1 MVKHLNNIE
10 IISDDINRSWLIT
23 ENMTSSTPD
32 KLVGTT
38 FKSVLV
44 NENGEFVV
52 WEDWTKIQS
61 DWDEADPLAPS
72 YIQNKPDALLQ
83 QIQYPTFSSLPAI
96 WDDRV
101 IYYMQDDWTLW
112 IWDITTS
119 AYIEVETWSGIVYSL
134 ADWTVVW
141 MTIWNRWLASAWS
154 NADKTYETSQTIDPL
169 TWHTTEQTFT
179 GTVNYDGATV
189 NSEDTI
195 YNHVN
200 DTINNVGVT
209 ENYDNTSTT
218 NNNGNT
224 INNNETITNNT
235 EVTENYVDSTIN
247 NEWTTINNYPW
258 LNLIQCD
265 NIVVWIMPNPTTFA
279 VPVGTDMIKVT
290 LTDVTEYWPDDQTN
304 PWCLPPY
311 ELWHTTV
318 NYTPYNLTIWGSVS
332 CTQTFVPWCGYIW
345 TNPVWVVSI
354 LWDAI
359 TNEIIVSWQLIDWAT
374 QLPMYSVD
382 VCFYQFTSDVTITN
396 NIDST
401 TNYLGDNVI
410 NLEYGASITNNLDG
424 TVTNN
429 LWDTYVE
436 NNVYETWATI
446 NNEWEVNI
454 NYNEY
459 TENNTHTN
467 TVINNEW
474 NVTNNYEDYIENN
487 TYDSTTVINHDGGT
501 HNYSNTEIT
510 YDNTTNVNY
519 EGNTT
524 MENLTVNNITFPW
537 GNVFVNGIGNWEV
550 TDEAVSEYSL
560 VATPM
565 SEGSVIVWADS
576 GTGLFPLAPASD
588 YTYDTLLN
596 KITFSTP
603 LGTGERAYI
612 WILSWNANANLGWVS
627 YTETFTATAGQT
639 EFDLSDTPAWEDWI
653 WVSTRSWLYGKLGS
667 SLDYEYDSVTN
678 KIILPAQDDWDVIQV
693 RYIGFVNPIPPV
705 TEFTFDAVEL
715 NTWTHDAE
723 TNEYILVTYTG
734 WDTTINL
741 PDASLN
747 NGKQL
752 RIKKFTGEDV
762 LTTTILPF
770 GTQLID
776 GFTWAT
782 MNINRTMYTF
792 TAING
797 NWYLGD

>member
-23 ENMTSSTPD
+23 ENMTASTPD

-52 WEDWTKIQS
+52 WEDWTNIQS

-200 DTINNVGVT
+200 DTINNDGDTVVNNNGTTINNNETITNNTDTNENNVGVT

-235 EVTENYVDSTIN
+235 DVIEN
-247 NEWTTINNYPW
+247 
-258 LNLIQCD
+258 
-265 NIVVWIMPNPTTFA
+265 
-279 VPVGTDMIKVT
+279 
-290 LTDVTEYWPDDQTN
+290 
-304 PWCLPPY
+304 
-311 ELWHTTV
+311 
-318 NYTPYNLTIWGSVS
+318 
-332 CTQTFVPWCGYIW
+332 
-345 TNPVWVVSI
+345 
-354 LWDAI
+354 WD
-359 TNEIIVSWQLIDWAT
+359 W
-374 QLPMYSVD
+374 
-382 VCFYQFTSDVTITN
+382 
-396 NIDST
+396 
-401 TNYLGDNVI
+401 DNVI
-410 NLEYGASITNNLDG
+410 NLTENSSITNNLDG

-436 NNVYETWATI
+436 NNIYETWATI

-501 HNYSNTEIT
+501 HNYSNIEIT
-510 YDNTTNVNY
+510 YDSTTNVNH

-693 RYIGFVNPIPPV
+693 RYIGFVNPIPPIDNQINPV
-705 TEFTFDAVEL
+705 VPVIPNIIPSVWD
-715 NTWTHDAE
+715 
-723 TNEYILVTYTG
+723 YILVTYNA
-734 WDTTINL
+734 WDTFITL
-741 PDASLN
+741 PDANLTN
-747 NGKQL
+747 WWQIM
-752 RIKKFTGEDV
+752 IKKFTGEDILV
-762 LTTTILPF
+762 TTILPQSW
-770 GTQLID
+770 QLID
-776 GFTWAT
+776 GFTSAT
-782 MNINRTMYTF
+782 MNINRTMYTL

-797 NWYLGD
+797 NWYLGN

>member
-23 ENMTSSTPD
+23 ENMTASTPD

-52 WEDWTKIQS
+52 WENWTNIQS
-61 DWDEADPLAPS
+61 DWDEVDPLAPS

-200 DTINNVGVT
+200 DTINNDGDTVVNNNGTTINNNETITNNTDTNENNVGVT

-235 EVTENYVDSTIN
+235 DVIEN
-247 NEWTTINNYPW
+247 
-258 LNLIQCD
+258 
-265 NIVVWIMPNPTTFA
+265 
-279 VPVGTDMIKVT
+279 
-290 LTDVTEYWPDDQTN
+290 
-304 PWCLPPY
+304 
-311 ELWHTTV
+311 
-318 NYTPYNLTIWGSVS
+318 
-332 CTQTFVPWCGYIW
+332 
-345 TNPVWVVSI
+345 
-354 LWDAI
+354 WD
-359 TNEIIVSWQLIDWAT
+359 W
-374 QLPMYSVD
+374 
-382 VCFYQFTSDVTITN
+382 
-396 NIDST
+396 
-401 TNYLGDNVI
+401 DNVI
-410 NLEYGASITNNLDG
+410 NLTENSSITNNLDG

-436 NNVYETWATI
+436 NNIYETWATI

-501 HNYSNTEIT
+501 HNYSNIEIT
-510 YDNTTNVNY
+510 YDSTTNVNH

-537 GNVFVNGIGNWEV
+537 GSVFVNGIGNWEV

-693 RYIGFVNPIPPV
+693 RYIGFVNPIPPIDNQINPV
-705 TEFTFDAVEL
+705 VPVIPNIIPSVWD
-715 NTWTHDAE
+715 
-723 TNEYILVTYTG
+723 YILVTYNA
-734 WDTTINL
+734 WDTFITL
-741 PDASLN
+741 PDANLTN
-747 NGKQL
+747 WWQIM
-752 RIKKFTGEDV
+752 IKKFTGEDILV
-762 LTTTILPF
+762 TTILPQSW
-770 GTQLID
+770 QLID
-776 GFTWAT
+776 GFTSAT
-782 MNINRTMYTF
+782 MNINRTMYTL

-797 NWYLGD
+797 NWYLGN

>member
-10 IISDDINRSWLIT
+10 IVSDSINRSWLTT

-52 WEDWTKIQS
+52 WEDWTNIQS
-61 DWDEADPLAPS
+61 DWDETDPLAPS

-235 EVTENYVDSTIN
+235 DTNENNAGVTENYDNTSTTNNNGNTIN
-247 NEWTTINNYPW
+247 N
-258 LNLIQCD
+258 
-265 NIVVWIMPNPTTFA
+265 
-279 VPVGTDMIKVT
+279 
-290 LTDVTEYWPDDQTN
+290 
-304 PWCLPPY
+304 
-311 ELWHTTV
+311 
-318 NYTPYNLTIWGSVS
+318 
-332 CTQTFVPWCGYIW
+332 
-345 TNPVWVVSI
+345 
-354 LWDAI
+354 
-359 TNEIIVSWQLIDWAT
+359 NE
-374 QLPMYSVD
+374 
-382 VCFYQFTSDVTITN
+382 TITN
-396 NIDST
+396 NTDVIENWDW
-401 TNYLGDNVI
+401 DNVI
-410 NLEYGASITNNLDG
+410 NLTENSSITNNLDG

-501 HNYSNTEIT
+501 HNYSNIEIT

-588 YTYDTLLN
+588 YTYDVLLN

-639 EFDLSDTPAWEDWI
+639 EFNLSDTPAWEDWI

-667 SLDYEYDSVTN
+667 ALDYEYDSVTN

-705 TEFTFDAVEL
+705 TEFTFDVIEP
-715 NTWTHDAE
+715 TTPQ
-723 TNEYILVTYTG
+723 TNASAWNYILITYNV
-734 WDTTINL
+734 WDSSILL
-741 PDASLN
+741 PDAN
-747 NGKQL
+747 TCEWKCIK
-752 RIKKFTGEDV
+752 IKKFTWEDV
-762 LTTTILPF
+762 RQVTIIPYW
-770 GTQLID
+770 TQLID
-776 GFTWAT
+776 GYTWAT
-782 MNINRTMYTF
+782 MNINRTMYTL
-792 TAING
+792 TAIGG